1 MSGTH
6 PGLVPDYRTGLRT
19 GRRLPDWLRT
29 GSAQNS
35 AELFFSEI
43 PHVSGLGF
51 RTGYCLEKTPVWK
64 QAFRTNGLV
73 DGRV

>member
-19 GRRLPDWLRT
+19 GRRLPDWLQT

-43 PHVSGLGF
+43 PHVSGLGSGLV
-51 RTGYCLEKTPVWK
+51 TVWK
-64 QAFRTNGLV
+64 KNTSLETGIP
-73 DGRV
+73 D